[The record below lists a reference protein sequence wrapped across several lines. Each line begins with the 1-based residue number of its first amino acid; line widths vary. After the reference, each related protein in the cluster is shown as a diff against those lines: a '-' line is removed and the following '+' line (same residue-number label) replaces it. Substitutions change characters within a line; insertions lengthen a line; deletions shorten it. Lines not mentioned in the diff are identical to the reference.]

1 LIDSRA
7 VIDPGAQID
16 SDVSVGPFAV
26 VGAGVEIEKGTWIGP
41 NVVIEG
47 PTRIGRD
54 NKIFPFA
61 VIGGDP
67 QDRKYGGEDTRL
79 EIGDGNVIREYCSIS
94 RGTAQDQGVTRI
106 GDDNWI
112 MAYVHIAHDCRVG
125 AHTVFA
131 NNATLAGHVEIE
143 DYATLGGFTLVHQ
156 FCRIGAYAFSGMG
169 TAISKDVPPY
179 ITVNGNPARA
189 RCLNTEGLTRNGFG
203 SDVIQEL
210 RNSYKTLYRSEL
222 TLDQSLLVLRK
233 QLTNCPEVARL
244 IEFLEQ
250 PSRGVVR

>member
-1 LIDSRA
+1 MIDSRA

-16 SDVSVGPFAV
+16 SDVSVGPFV
-26 VGAGVEIEKGTWIGP
+26 VIGAGVEIEKGTWIGP

-169 TAISKDVPPY
+169 TAISKDVPPN
-179 ITVNGNPARA
+179 ITVNGSPARA
-189 RCLNTEGLTRNGFG
+189 RCLNTEGLARHGFG
-203 SDVIQEL
+203 PDVIQEL
-210 RNSYKTLYRSEL
+210 RQSYKTLYRSEL
-222 TLDQSLLVLRK
+222 TLDQALFMLRK
-233 QLTNCPEVARL
+233 QLLKCPEVARL
-244 IEFLEQ
+244 IEFLER